1 MKPAQLRKTESAA
14 AALIGIGRFN
24 LIHALHADQ
33 PIALGICLLCIGAV
47 LFGKARR
54 KGAESD
60 EQPTR

>member
-1 MKPAQLRKTESAA
+1 MKPTQLCKTESAA
-14 AALIGIGRFN
+14 ALVGIGLFN
-24 LIHALHADQ
+24 LIHALHTDR
-33 PIALGICLLCIGAV
+33 PIAIGICLLCIGAV